1 MKIKRLISVILVL
14 CTIVSCTAVFV
25 SSDDDYK
32 PYCMSLT
39 VGANETERGF
49 SWYYFNEGTG
59 TFTYAKADELVDGKM
74 PEDATVLTAEGV
86 LVNDDEEYSYQVNL
100 TGLEPNTEYVYQV
113 TNDGNSTDIIPF
125 KTGETDDFSFVL
137 LGDVQV
143 DHTHKEEYDLWEN
156 SLQAIIGSEKL
167 NDFSFFVSVG
177 DQVDYGVDELDYRF
191 FLEHD
196 ALYGIT
202 LAPTLGNHD
211 RDWHAFK
218 MHFNLP
224 NESDLYGLNAAGSN
238 FYFTYNDVLFM
249 SLNTNCTNSDEHR
262 AFMEETI
269 AANPDAKWKI
279 VLMHHGIFGASEH
292 IYEDNVV
299 TLKEELVPV
308 LDELGIDVVLN
319 GHDHTYCRTYI
330 MDGTTPITDPAKYDN
345 AEMTEVTDPDGI
357 LYITANSASGTQMYE
372 PLDYDD
378 IPYAAFAHQDMVPY
392 AARVY
397 VSDTEFTIT
406 TYRLDNFDVVDTF
419 TINKTVKLPFAD
431 VDEGKWYT
439 EGIRYCYVNGYMA
452 GVSDTEFGRKDN
464 VTRAMFAT
472 ILAKIDGS
480 DLAAY
485 EGKSSF
491 SDVKTDGWYTA
502 AIEWAYQNG
511 YAAGLGEGIFGYKAD
526 VSREQIAM
534 FLYTYSEKNG
544 IDVSATADLVGYSD
558 YDRIHGYA
566 QTALAWAVKTGLI
579 SGTSETTLAPRN
591 PATRAEIALI
601 IKNYVEGVKTA
612 S

>member
-1 MKIKRLISVILVL
+1 MKIKRLISTILVL
-14 CTIVSCTAVFV
+14 SAILSCTAIF
-25 SSDDDYK
+25 SASDGDYL

-39 VGANETERGF
+39 VGSDETERGF
-49 SWYYFNEGTG
+49 SWYYVEGGTG
-59 TFTYAKADELVDGKM
+59 SFTYTEADKLVDGKM
-74 PEDATVLTAEGV
+74 PDDAITLTAEGV
-86 LVNDDEEYSYQVNL
+86 FVNDDEEHSYQVTL
-100 TGLEPNTEYVYQV
+100 TDLKPNTEYVYQV

-143 DHTHKEEYDLWEN
+143 DHTHREEYDLWEN
-156 SLQAIIGSEKL
+156 SLQTIIGSEKL
-167 NDFSFFVSVG
+167 NDFSFFVSIG

-191 FLEHD
+191 FLNHD

-224 NESDLYGLNAAGSN
+224 NKSDKYGLNAAGSD

-249 SLNTNCTNSDEHR
+249 SLNTNCTATDEHR

-292 IYEDNVV
+292 IYEDNVL
-299 TLKEELVPV
+299 THKEELVPV

-330 MDGTTPITDPAKYDN
+330 MDGTTPITDPEKYDN
-345 AEMTEVTDPDGI
+345 PEMTSVTDPEGI

-372 PLDYDD
+372 PLGYDR
-378 IPYAAFAHQDMVPY
+378 IPYAAYAHQDMVPY

-406 TYRLDNFDVVDTF
+406 TYRLDNLDVVDTF
-419 TINKTVKLPFAD
+419 TINKSLELPFTD
-431 VDEGKWYT
+431 VEEGKWYT
-439 EGIRYCYVNGYMA
+439 EGIRYCYANELMA
-452 GVSDTEFGRKDN
+452 GVSDTEFGRKQN
-464 VTRAMFAT
+464 VNRAMFAT
-472 ILAKIDGS
+472 VLAKIDGGEIPEYTA
-480 DLAAY
+480 D
-485 EGKSSF
+485 EMTF
-491 SDVKTDGWYTA
+491 SDVEAGKWYSN
-502 AIEWAYQNG
+502 AIEWAYRNE
-511 YAAGLGEGIFGYKAD
+511 YAAGMGEGIFGRKND

-534 FLYTYSEKNG
+534 FLYTYAEKNG
-544 IDVSATADLVGYSD
+544 VDVSDRADITGYDD
-558 YDRIHGYA
+558 YSRIHEYA
-566 QTALAWAVKTGLI
+566 QNALSWAVAKELI
-579 SGTSETTLAPRN
+579 SGTGETTLAPRSS
-591 PATRAEIALI
+591 ASRAEIALI
-601 IKNYVEGVKTA
+601 VKNFVENIK
-612 S
+612 

>member
-1 MKIKRLISVILVL
+1 MIKRLISAVLVL
-14 CTIVSCTAVFV
+14 CTLLTCTALFS
-25 SSDDDYK
+25 SSDEEYK

-39 VGANETERGF
+39 VGADETERGF
-49 SWYYFNEGTG
+49 AWYYIEGGTG
-59 TFTYAKADELVDGKM
+59 SFAYAEADRVVDGKM
-74 PEDATVLTAEGV
+74 PEDATILEAEGV

-100 TGLEPNTEYVYQV
+100 TGLKPSTEYVYQV
-113 TNDGNSTDIIPF
+113 THHGSSTDLISF

-156 SLQAIIGSEKL
+156 SLQTIVASEQL

-196 ALYGIT
+196 ILYGTT

-211 RDWHAFK
+211 RDWHAYK

-224 NESDLYGLNAAGSN
+224 NESDVYGLNPAGSN
-238 FYFTYNDVLFM
+238 YYFTYNGVLFM
-249 SLNTNCTNSDEHR
+249 SLNTNCTAADEHR
-262 AFMEETI
+262 AFMEEAI
-269 AANPDAKWKI
+269 AANPDAKWKV

-299 TLKEELVPV
+299 SLKKNLVPV
-308 LDELGIDVVLN
+308 LDALGVDVVLN

-330 MDGTTPITDPAKYDN
+330 MDGTTPITDPEKYDN
-345 AEMTEVTDPDGI
+345 PEMTEVTDPEGI
-357 LYITANSASGTQMYE
+357 LYVTANSASGTQMYE
-372 PLDYDD
+372 PLDYED
-378 IPYAAFAHQDMVPY
+378 IPYAAYAHQDMVPY

-397 VSDTEFTIT
+397 MSDTEFTIT
-406 TYRLDNFDVVDTF
+406 TYRLDNLEVVDSF
-419 TINKTVKLPFAD
+419 TINKTPALPFTD

-439 EGIRYCYVNGYMA
+439 EGIRYCYVNEYMA
-452 GVSDTEFGRKDN
+452 GVSSTEFGRRQN

-472 ILAKIDGS
+472 ILAKIDGCN
-480 DLAAY
+480 LAEY

-491 SDVKTDGWYTA
+491 TDVKTDGWYTA
-502 AIEWAYQNG
+502 AIEWAYRNG
-511 YAAGLGEGIFGYKAD
+511 YAAGMGEGIFGYKSD
-526 VSREQIAM
+526 VSREQIAT
-534 FLYTYSEKNG
+534 FLYTYCANNG
-544 IDVSATADLVGYSD
+544 IDVGETADIS
-558 YDRIHGYA
+558 GYA
-566 QTALAWAVKTGLI
+566 DYGRVHDYAKTAMSWAVKAGLI
-579 SGTSETTLAPRN
+579 AGTGETTLSPRN

-601 IKNYVEGVKTA
+601 VKNFVEKVKPA
-612 S
+612 